1 VVRKV
6 VVPKVVVPKVDGDPM
21 DRPRARDVV
30 PRGDEGVGLAMGHP
44 ATAAGVPRAAKA
56 ADRTVL
62 RVIVVRMVHLGHR
75 VRSDS
80 SIASMRTK
88 TAR

>member
-1 VVRKV
+1 

-21 DRPRARDVV
+21 DRHRARDVV

-44 ATAAGVPRAAKA
+44 ATAAGVPRAAK

-88 TAR
+88 TAH